1 MTDEVAGKCTSPS
14 ILDTTTAY
22 GYSCHHSTI
31 PLHADVAISSGMVV
45 FPALHQVG
53 VPLDGTKD
61 ARSTALYVD
70 LDNTAP
76 YQVDVG
82 ASCSSFLSVP
92 QGQSGTL
99 ARMLQETLVFRF
111 DPGQNDLDFATGTP
125 TNCTAVVRRTDESNK
140 TERLTFQVSGQRGA
154 PSTQSALAPVNTT
167 AAGETTFTIAP
178 KDRLG
183 NECDQ
188 AWPGFTFTLKAAD
201 GNNVET
207 AIPGSTIRVA
217 DGSHQLVVPS
227 LQLGSGTYAL
237 KGFVSGPGV
246 PGSELLNSVELN
258 VLPMTCALGGTAASD
273 GMSCVC
279 QAGYFGSN
287 GSCQQCNVGSYKES
301 AGDAV
306 GCLPCPGG
314 STTPGTGSTNS
325 EACERPANS
334 VVDEAS
340 GSYVCEKGYYGSASS
355 GCEAC
360 GLNSY
365 KADAGDAV
373 GCMPCPEG
381 GTTTATASISA
392 ANCTCPASTQ
402 LDSDVNKCLCLEGYY
417 GSGGSCA
424 ACGLGSYKED
434 VGNALGCSDCPA
446 GGVTVSTGSTSSE
459 ACEAPANS
467 VVDEASGSFVCKK
480 GYYGSASSGCE
491 ACGLNSYKADA
502 GDAVGC
508 MPCPEGGTTTATASI
523 SAANCTCPASTQLDS
538 DVNKCLCLEGYYGS
552 GGSCAACGLGSYKE
566 DVGNALGCSDCPA
579 GGVTVSMGSTS
590 ASECSCP
597 LGSELDAL
605 GTACLCSAG
614 YFGSDGECQACPK
627 GAYKAEVR
635 NTVGCNQCPNGSTT
649 GGTGS
654 MSGDS
659 CEAPLHSTLDPISG
673 SFVCLAGYFGSAASG
688 CERCPAGTYKD
699 VAGDMAA
706 CTDCIGI
713 IGEGGTTLGTGAD
726 AASDCVCRSGFF
738 QVQDRAGGSVC
749 SPCPEGATCDGRSAE
764 AIILKPGFWRS
775 SPSSLM
781 LHECERPQGV
791 DLCRGSVDVT
801 ITIDP
806 AEDPEGYERA
816 VVEARAKAATC
827 REGHR
832 GFLCFD
838 CLENYGKRLG
848 LCEPC
853 GTGKGANAVAV
864 AFGAAAVMLA
874 VFLLVSKNLRSALE
888 RGGEGEGNPL
898 GHGGP
903 GLPGAVA
910 AGGKVFGGTAK
921 GHAAGSDPESLTVSI
936 FKVIVTW
943 LQLAS
948 LAASVKVPMSAEVQE
963 MLEYESLGNVSPF
976 SFSSFNCVAQ
986 VNYYQRFYLCA
997 AVPLMC
1003 VGLSALVLAARVA
1016 LGRKRQR
1023 GLQFDTFV
1031 MITQMLLFLTYTMV
1045 TESVMSVF
1053 KCRELD
1059 ANGLSVLSADVS
1071 VQCGTPEHRQA
1082 VSVGLAMLALHTVG
1096 VPLQAAFQ
1104 MWRYRARLGEAG
1116 MRVRYSFYFE
1126 NYRAD
1131 LYWYECFGMLRKAG
1145 LVAAVTLLQDRVG
1158 MQVFTVSWVALV
1170 YLTMHTHFKPYEV
1183 AVLNELETGAL
1194 FVSAATLTSC
1204 VFFLTLPDGPDP
1216 VARHFERGVSWV
1228 LVLLSLGFVL
1238 WAVALIALDLFASQI
1253 TGRGLLDKL
1262 PAPLQ
1267 RIWPFVCLTR
1277 GGAAGS
1283 AALPGA
1289 RGGDPV
1295 MLTDEEHARPGT
1307 VVVQNPLSKAAADG
1321 RLGPASA
1328 RPSRGAAEE
1337 IMPPAVA
1344 AGGRRAAHNP
1354 LAAGAR
1360 RLLRAPPGAGPSG
1373 APGAGA

>member
-1 MTDEVAGKCTSPS
+1 
-14 ILDTTTAY
+14 
-22 GYSCHHSTI
+22 
-31 PLHADVAISSGMVV
+31 MVV

-125 TNCTAVVRRTDESNK
+125 TNCTAVVRRTDESDK
-140 TERLTFQVSGQRGA
+140 TETLTFQVSGQRGA
-154 PSTQSALAPVNTT
+154 PSTQSTLVPVNTT
-167 AAGETTFTIAP
+167 AAGETTFTITP

-201 GNNVET
+201 GNDVET

-246 PGSELLNSVELN
+246 PGSELVASVALN
-258 VLPMTCALGGTAASD
+258 VQPMTCALGSTAGSD

-287 GSCQQCNVGSYKES
+287 GSCQQCSVGSYKED

-306 GCLPCPGG
+306 GCSPCPNG
-314 STTPGTGSTNS
+314 STTPGTGSTSNT
-325 EACERPANS
+325 ACEAPANS

-340 GSYVCEKGYYGSASS
+340 LSYVCKEGYYGSASS

-365 KADAGDAV
+365 KAGAGDAV

-446 GGVTVSTGSTSSE
+446 GGVTVSTGSTSPS
-459 ACEAPANS
+459 
-467 VVDEASGSFVCKK
+467 
-480 GYYGSASSGCE
+480 
-491 ACGLNSYKADA
+491 
-502 GDAVGC
+502 
-508 MPCPEGGTTTATASI
+508 
-523 SAANCTCPASTQLDS
+523 NCTCP
-538 DVNKCLCLEGYYGS
+538 
-552 GGSCAACGLGSYKE
+552 
-566 DVGNALGCSDCPA
+566 P
-579 GGVTVSMGSTS
+579 
-590 ASECSCP
+590 
-597 LGSELDAL
+597 GSELDAV

-614 YFGSDGECQACPK
+614 YFGSDGACQACPK
-627 GAYKAEVR
+627 GSYKVGLGNA
-635 NTVGCNQCPNGSTT
+635 VGCNQCPNGSTT

-659 CEAPLHSTLDPISG
+659 CEAPPHSTVDPASG
-673 SFVCLAGYFGSAASG
+673 NFVCLAGYFGSAASG

-738 QVQDRAGGSVC
+738 QVQDSSGSSVC
-749 SPCPEGATCDGRSAE
+749 STCPEGATCDGRGAE

-801 ITIDP
+801 IAIDP

-816 VVEARAKAATC
+816 VAEARANAATC

-838 CLENYGKRLG
+838 CLQNYGKRLG

-864 AFGAAAVMLA
+864 AFGAVAVMLA

-888 RGGEGEGNPL
+888 RGGEGEGGSL
-898 GHGGP
+898 GQGSP

-910 AGGKVFGGTAK
+910 TGGKAVGGAVK

-963 MLEYESLGNVSPF
+963 MLEYESLGNISPF

-1053 KCRELD
+1053 KCRDLD

-1082 VSVGLAMLALHTVG
+1082 VSVGLAMLVLHTVG

-1204 VFFLTLPDGPDP
+1204 VFFFTLPDRPDA
-1216 VARHFERGVSWV
+1216 VTHGFERGVSWI
-1228 LVLLSLGFVL
+1228 LVLLSLGFIL
-1238 WAVALIALDLFASQI
+1238 WAAGLIMLDLFSNQLK
-1253 TGRGLLDKL
+1253 RRRLLDKL
-1262 PAPLQ
+1262 PQ
-1267 RIWPFVCLTR
+1267 RLRQRWPFSALALGPGAEGDL
-1277 GGAAGS
+1277 GGA
-1283 AALPGA
+1283 
-1289 RGGDPV
+1289 GGDPV
-1295 MLTDEEHARPGT
+1295 MLTDEERSRART
-1307 VVVQNPLSKAAADG
+1307 MVVENPLSEAVAAG
-1321 RLGPASA
+1321 RIGRAASGRGPK
-1328 RPSRGAAEE
+1328 GAAEE
-1337 IMPPAVA
+1337 YMPSALVD
-1344 AGGRRAAHNP
+1344 GRRHTKLNP
-1354 LAAGAR
+1354 LSATTAVNPLTAGAM
-1360 RLLRAPPGAGPSG
+1360 RLFRTPPGTGMYGEPDAVDSG
-1373 APGAGA
+1373 ETTI

>member
-446 GGVTVSTGSTSSE
+446 GGVTVSTGSTS
-459 ACEAPANS
+459 
-467 VVDEASGSFVCKK
+467 
-480 GYYGSASSGCE
+480 
-491 ACGLNSYKADA
+491 
-502 GDAVGC
+502 
-508 MPCPEGGTTTATASI
+508 
-523 SAANCTCPASTQLDS
+523 
-538 DVNKCLCLEGYYGS
+538 
-552 GGSCAACGLGSYKE
+552 
-566 DVGNALGCSDCPA
+566 
-579 GGVTVSMGSTS
+579 

-659 CEAPLHSTLDPISG
+659 CEAPLHSTLDTISG

-1373 APGAGA
+1373 APGAGALTRIFLPAGAPPATPFGIPEPSNIIRNLIIYPFIGRN

>member
-1 MTDEVAGKCTSPS
+1 MGSGAR
-14 ILDTTTAY
+14 
-22 GYSCHHSTI
+22 CHR
-31 PLHADVAISSGMVV
+31 GRR
-45 FPALHQVG
+45 
-53 VPLDGTKD
+53 K
-61 ARSTALYVD
+61 RE
-70 LDNTAP
+70 
-76 YQVDVG
+76 
-82 ASCSSFLSVP
+82 
-92 QGQSGTL
+92 GQSGTL

-125 TNCTAVVRRTDESNK
+125 TNCTAVVRRTDESDK
-140 TERLTFQVSGQRGA
+140 TEMLTFQASGQRGA
-154 PSTQSALAPVNTT
+154 PSTRSALAPVNTT

-258 VLPMTCALGGTAASD
+258 VQPMTCALGSTAASD

-340 GSYVCEKGYYGSASS
+340 GSFVCEKGYYGSASS

-446 GGVTVSTGSTSSE
+446 GGVTVSTGSTS
-459 ACEAPANS
+459 
-467 VVDEASGSFVCKK
+467 
-480 GYYGSASSGCE
+480 
-491 ACGLNSYKADA
+491 
-502 GDAVGC
+502 
-508 MPCPEGGTTTATASI
+508 
-523 SAANCTCPASTQLDS
+523 
-538 DVNKCLCLEGYYGS
+538 
-552 GGSCAACGLGSYKE
+552 
-566 DVGNALGCSDCPA
+566 
-579 GGVTVSMGSTS
+579 

-597 LGSELDAL
+597 LGSEFDAL

-659 CEAPLHSTLDPISG
+659 CEAPLHSTLDTISG

-976 SFSSFNCVAQ
+976 SF
-986 VNYYQRFYLCA
+986 
-997 AVPLMC
+997 
-1003 VGLSALVLAARVA
+1003 
-1016 LGRKRQR
+1016 
-1023 GLQFDTFV
+1023 
-1031 MITQMLLFLTYTMV
+1031 
-1045 TESVMSVF
+1045 
-1053 KCRELD
+1053 
-1059 ANGLSVLSADVS
+1059 
-1071 VQCGTPEHRQA
+1071 
-1082 VSVGLAMLALHTVG
+1082 
-1096 VPLQAAFQ
+1096 
-1104 MWRYRARLGEAG
+1104 
-1116 MRVRYSFYFE
+1116 
-1126 NYRAD
+1126 
-1131 LYWYECFGMLRKAG
+1131 
-1145 LVAAVTLLQDRVG
+1145 
-1158 MQVFTVSWVALV
+1158 
-1170 YLTMHTHFKPYEV
+1170 
-1183 AVLNELETGAL
+1183 
-1194 FVSAATLTSC
+1194 
-1204 VFFLTLPDGPDP
+1204 LPST
-1216 VARHFERGVSWV
+1216 A
-1228 LVLLSLGFVL
+1228 SL
-1238 WAVALIALDLFASQI
+1238 
-1253 TGRGLLDKL
+1253 K
-1262 PAPLQ
+1262 
-1267 RIWPFVCLTR
+1267 
-1277 GGAAGS
+1277 
-1283 AALPGA
+1283 
-1289 RGGDPV
+1289 
-1295 MLTDEEHARPGT
+1295 
-1307 VVVQNPLSKAAADG
+1307 
-1321 RLGPASA
+1321 
-1328 RPSRGAAEE
+1328 
-1337 IMPPAVA
+1337 
-1344 AGGRRAAHNP
+1344 
-1354 LAAGAR
+1354 
-1360 RLLRAPPGAGPSG
+1360 
-1373 APGAGA
+1373 

>member
-1 MTDEVAGKCTSPS
+1 MTDEVAGKCASPS
-14 ILDTTTAY
+14 VLDTTTAY

-53 VPLDGTKD
+53 VTLDGTKD

-111 DPGQNDLDFATGTP
+111 DPGQNHLDFATGTP
-125 TNCTAVVRRTDESNK
+125 TNCTAVVRRTDESDK
-140 TERLTFQVSGQRGA
+140 TEMLTFQVSGQRGA
-154 PSTQSALAPVNTT
+154 PSTRSALAPVNTT

-188 AWPGFTFTLKAAD
+188 AWPAFTFTLKAAD

-258 VLPMTCALGGTAASD
+258 VQPMTCALGSTAASD

-279 QAGYFGSN
+279 QASYFGSN

-306 GCLPCPGG
+306 GCSPCPGG
-314 STTPGTGSTNS
+314 STTPGTGST
-325 EACERPANS
+325 
-334 VVDEAS
+334 
-340 GSYVCEKGYYGSASS
+340 
-355 GCEAC
+355 
-360 GLNSY
+360 
-365 KADAGDAV
+365 
-373 GCMPCPEG
+373 
-381 GTTTATASISA
+381 
-392 ANCTCPASTQ
+392 
-402 LDSDVNKCLCLEGYY
+402 
-417 GSGGSCA
+417 
-424 ACGLGSYKED
+424 
-434 VGNALGCSDCPA
+434 
-446 GGVTVSTGSTSSE
+446 SSE
-459 ACEAPANS
+459 ACKAPANS

-538 DVNKCLCLEGYYGS
+538 DVNKCLCLEGYYGT

-566 DVGNALGCSDCPA
+566 DVGKALGCSDCPA
-579 GGVTVSMGSTS
+579 GGVTVSTGSTS

-659 CEAPLHSTLDPISG
+659 CEAPPHSTVDSISG

-699 VAGDMAA
+699 VAGDMTA

-738 QVQDRAGGSVC
+738 QVQDSAGGSVC
-749 SPCPEGATCDGRSAE
+749 SPSPEGATCDGRSAE

-801 ITIDP
+801 IAIDP

-853 GTGKGANAVAV
+853 GRGKGANAVAV

-888 RGGEGEGNPL
+888 RGGEGEGDPL

-910 AGGKVFGGTAK
+910 AGGKVVGGAAK

-948 LAASVKVPMSAEVQE
+948 LAANVKVPMSAEVQE

-976 SFSSFNCVAQ
+976 SLSSFNCVAQ

-1096 VPLQAAFQ
+1096 VPLQAACQ

-1145 LVAAVTLLQDRVG
+1145 LVAAVTLLQDHVG

-1170 YLTMHTHFKPYEV
+1170 YLTMHTHFKPYEF

-1204 VFFLTLPDGPDP
+1204 VFFHTLPDGPDP
-1216 VARHFERGVSWV
+1216 VARQFERGVSWV
-1228 LVLLSLGFVL
+1228 LVLLSLGFVI
-1238 WAVALIALDLFASQI
+1238 WAVGLIALDLFASQI

-1283 AALPGA
+1283 ATLPGA

-1307 VVVQNPLSKAAADG
+1307 VVVQNPLSEAAADG
-1321 RLGPASA
+1321 RLGLAPA
-1328 RPSRGAAEE
+1328 RPSRGTAEE

-1344 AGGRRAAHNP
+1344 AGGRRAAHIP

-1373 APGAGA
+1373 APGTGA

>member
-446 GGVTVSTGSTSSE
+446 GGVTVSTGSTS
-459 ACEAPANS
+459 
-467 VVDEASGSFVCKK
+467 
-480 GYYGSASSGCE
+480 
-491 ACGLNSYKADA
+491 
-502 GDAVGC
+502 
-508 MPCPEGGTTTATASI
+508 
-523 SAANCTCPASTQLDS
+523 
-538 DVNKCLCLEGYYGS
+538 
-552 GGSCAACGLGSYKE
+552 
-566 DVGNALGCSDCPA
+566 
-579 GGVTVSMGSTS
+579 

-659 CEAPLHSTLDPISG
+659 CEAPLHSTLDTISG

-1354 LAAGAR
+1354 LAAGAER
-1360 RLLRAPPGAGPSG
+1360 RRASFGSASAVNAPSAGLVH
-1373 APGAGA
+1373 APERLEAPTVTL

>member
-1 MTDEVAGKCTSPS
+1 MTDEVAGKCASPS
-14 ILDTTTAY
+14 VVDTTTAY

-45 FPALHQVG
+45 FPALHEVG

-70 LDNTAP
+70 LYNTAP

-125 TNCTAVVRRTDESNK
+125 TNCTAVVRRTDEIDK
-140 TERLTFQVSGQRGA
+140 IETLTFQVSGQRGA
-154 PSTQSALAPVNTT
+154 PSTQSTLTPVNTT
-167 AAGETTFTIAP
+167 AAGETTFTITP

-183 NECDQ
+183 NACDQ
-188 AWPGFTFTLKAAD
+188 AWSGFSFTLKAVD
-201 GNNVET
+201 GSDVET

-227 LQLGSGTYAL
+227 LQLGSGTYTL
-237 KGFVSGPGV
+237 KGFVSGPEV
-246 PGSELLNSVELN
+246 PGSELLTSVALN
-258 VLPMTCALGGTAASD
+258 VQPMTCAVGSTAASD

-279 QAGYFGSN
+279 QAGFFGSN
-287 GSCQQCNVGSYKES
+287 GSCQQCGVGTYKED

-306 GCLPCPGG
+306 GCSPCPSG
-314 STTPGTGSTNS
+314 STTPGTGSTS
-325 EACERPANS
+325 STACEAPANS

-340 GSYVCEKGYYGSASS
+340 GSFVCKTGYYGSASS

-365 KADAGDAV
+365 KAGAGDAV
-373 GCMPCPEG
+373 GCIPCPEG

-402 LDSDVNKCLCLEGYY
+402 LDSGVDKCLCLEGYY
-417 GSGGSCA
+417 GSGGSCS

-434 VGNALGCSDCPA
+434 VGNALGCSDCPG
-446 GGVTVSTGSTSSE
+446 GGVTVSTGSTSPS
-459 ACEAPANS
+459 
-467 VVDEASGSFVCKK
+467 
-480 GYYGSASSGCE
+480 
-491 ACGLNSYKADA
+491 
-502 GDAVGC
+502 
-508 MPCPEGGTTTATASI
+508 
-523 SAANCTCPASTQLDS
+523 NCTCP
-538 DVNKCLCLEGYYGS
+538 
-552 GGSCAACGLGSYKE
+552 
-566 DVGNALGCSDCPA
+566 P
-579 GGVTVSMGSTS
+579 
-590 ASECSCP
+590 
-597 LGSELDAL
+597 GSELDAE

-614 YFGSDGECQACPK
+614 YFGSDGACQVCPK
-627 GAYKAEVR
+627 GAYKVGVGNA
-635 NTVGCNQCPNGSTT
+635 VGCNQCPNGSTT

-654 MSGDS
+654 MSGNS
-659 CEAPLHSTLDPISG
+659 CEAPPHSTVDSISG
-673 SFVCLAGYFGSAASG
+673 NFVCLAGYFGSAASG

-699 VAGDMAA
+699 VPGDMAA

-738 QVQDRAGGSVC
+738 QVQDSAGGSVC
-749 SPCPEGATCDGRSAE
+749 SACPEGATCDGRGAE
-764 AIILKPGFWRS
+764 AIVLKPGFWRS

-801 ITIDP
+801 IAIDP
-806 AEDPEGYERA
+806 ADDPDGYERA
-816 VVEARAKAATC
+816 VAGARAKAATC

-832 GFLCFD
+832 GFLCFN

-888 RGGEGEGNPL
+888 SGGEDPL
-898 GHGGP
+898 GRDGP

-910 AGGKVFGGTAK
+910 TGGKAAGGAAK
-921 GHAAGSDPESLTVSI
+921 GHAAGGDPESLTVSI

-963 MLEYESLGNVSPF
+963 MLEYESLGNISPF

-1003 VGLSALVLAARVA
+1003 VGVSALVLAARVA

-1053 KCRELD
+1053 KCRDLD

-1082 VSVGLAMLALHTVG
+1082 VSVGLAMLVLHTVG

-1204 VFFLTLPDGPDP
+1204 VFFFTLPDRPD
-1216 VARHFERGVSWV
+1216 AFAHGFERGVSWI
-1228 LVLLSLGFVL
+1228 LVLLSLGFIL
-1238 WAVALIALDLFASQI
+1238 WAAGLIALDLFSNQLKR
-1253 TGRGLLDKL
+1253 RGLLDKL
-1262 PAPLQ
+1262 PERLRQ
-1267 RIWPFVCLTR
+1267 RWPFSALAQGPGAEGSL
-1277 GGAAGS
+1277 GGA
-1283 AALPGA
+1283 
-1289 RGGDPV
+1289 GGDPV
-1295 MLTDEEHARPGT
+1295 MLTGEERARART
-1307 VVVQNPLSKAAADG
+1307 MVVENPLS
-1321 RLGPASA
+1321 
-1328 RPSRGAAEE
+1328 E
-1337 IMPPAVA
+1337 AVA
-1344 AGGRRAAHNP
+1344 AGRIGRATSGLLPKGAVEEYMPTVLVDGGRRAKLNP
-1354 LAAGAR
+1354 LGATTVANPLTAGAM
-1360 RLLRAPPGAGPSG
+1360 RLFRTPPGTGIYGEPDAVDSG
-1373 APGAGA
+1373 ETTI